1 MACSSRPSL
10 SFITAVKH
18 LHRTADH
25 GGFYDG
31 RRMTSNGELSEGG
44 YVNSILVQSSSV
56 VNTERNGLQLQSVVV
71 LNGRDASC
79 QEEGGRS

>member
-10 SFITAVKH
+10 SFVTAIKH
-18 LHRTADH
+18 LHRTAEH
-25 GGFYDG
+25 VGFYDG

-44 YVNSILVQSSSV
+44 YMNSILVHSSSV
-56 VNTERNGLQLQSVVV
+56 VNTERNGLQLQSVV

-79 QEEGGRS
+79 QEEDGRS